1 MVIPASSLEYV
12 SVAVTTAPAGID
24 LTGTAPQFAFLPAA
38 NRANPSSGQW
48 VNGQWDGSSTA
59 RVLVGPDGAATL
71 TRGDWHV
78 WIKIDPPNDELIVRR
93 AGTLT
98 VT

>member
-12 SVAVTTAPAGID
+12 NVTISVSPAGVV
-24 LTGTAPQFAFLPAA
+24 LTGTAPKFAFLPDT
-38 NRANPSSGQW
+38 NRGNPVTADWLTGE
-48 VNGQWDGSSTA
+48 WDDDTA
-59 RVLVGPDGAATL
+59 RILVGPTSGETSL

-78 WIKIDPPNDELIVRR
+78 WVRIDPPNDELVVRK

>member
-1 MVIPASSLEYV
+1 MVIPASSTEYV
-12 SVAVTTAPAGID
+12 TVAVTASPAGVDLTATAPR
-24 LTGTAPQFAFLPAA
+24 FAFLTEARRGNPAA
-38 NRANPSSGQW
+38 ADW
-48 VNGQWDGSSTA
+48 VTGEWDDEDTA

-71 TRGDWHV
+71 TRGAWHV
-78 WIKIDPPNDELIVRR
+78 WIEIDPPNDEVVIRR